1 MASVNSTPSERVSQN
16 QLSDSLLSANSS
28 AFDVSG
34 FSELPENFGSS
45 MNESLI
51 NAVLNQ
57 EERVSTPKSKRKC
70 VSKNPVYCESG
81 DGLSDVD
88 SDNDQSFIPPVES
101 TPVGKRGRSQS
112 HSPIR
117 KKCGRKQGSL
127 NKHQQFGKGVR
138 STNKGHGVKKQK
150 PKIQRGAV
158 LTKVRAR

>member
-1 MASVNSTPSERVSQN
+1 MNSTPSERVSQN

-45 MNESLI
+45 MNENLI

-112 HSPIR
+112 QSPIR
-117 KKCGRKQGSL
+117 KKMW
-127 NKHQQFGKGVR
+127 
-138 STNKGHGVKKQK
+138 
-150 PKIQRGAV
+150 
-158 LTKVRAR
+158 

>member
-1 MASVNSTPSERVSQN
+1 MYSKPSERVSQN

-28 AFDVSG
+28 DFDVSR

-70 VSKNPVYCESG
+70 VSRNPVYCESG

-88 SDNDQSFIPPVES
+88 SDNNQSFIPPVES
-101 TPVGKRGRSQS
+101 THVAKGARYQS
-112 HSPIR
+112 LSPIR
-117 KKCGRKQGSL
+117 KK
-127 NKHQQFGKGVR
+127 V
-138 STNKGHGVKKQK
+138 V
-150 PKIQRGAV
+150 
-158 LTKVRAR
+158 